1 MLRKN
6 WLPQWVV
13 FPSVPAVLPLVLL
26 LQNADAAKGCLWH
39 RHVFGHV
46 FDWLVAAAKFCG
58 CRNIFQADFYGSVQ
72 LYRRGG
78 RREYQMPC
86 ATLLKNWQ
94 ESNQKNLCAIVQ
106 YVKFFCESAKAI
118 ENKGGLCYNSSYPL
132 RTISSRGF
140 HAVSKAKSKC
150 RTVSMFDRED
160 FCYEAH
166 QDHQ

>member
-1 MLRKN
+1 MCFPLCRQFYRWLCCCKTQTLQRAADWACLR
-6 WLPQWVV
+6 
-13 FPSVPAVLPLVLL
+13 
-26 LQNADAAKGCLWH
+26 H
-39 RHVFGHV
+39 RHVSGHV
-46 FDWLVAAAKFCG
+46 FNWLVVAAKFCG
-58 CRNIFQADFYGSVQ
+58 CRNIFQVDFYGSVQ
-72 LYRRGG
+72 LYRWSG

-132 RTISSRGF
+132 RTISSQGF